1 VAQGS
6 LKLPNATDDQVG
18 DITHLQNDMDSALH
32 FVIFDN
38 EQSKRESLT
47 YPILAHA
54 VKRARAIGR
63 SNTRLAFEQRLTGT
77 TGSGIADYIILD
89 LVPLIVIEAK
99 EDNIERGSYQ
109 LAAEVAAAAQMHGQD
124 KLTGIV
130 TSGNVWRFVQV
141 NEADKTILLD
151 IERYYLP
158 QNAMGIL
165 GMLLHLLIEV

>member
-1 VAQGS
+1 
-6 LKLPNATDDQVG
+6 
-18 DITHLQNDMDSALH
+18 
-32 FVIFDN
+32 
-38 EQSKRESLT
+38 
-47 YPILAHA
+47 
-54 VKRARAIGR
+54 
-63 SNTRLAFEQRLTGT
+63 
-77 TGSGIADYIILD
+77 
-89 LVPLIVIEAK
+89 VIEAK

-158 QNAMGIL
+158 QNAIGIL